1 MAGTSRRASSS
12 SSRPVVEAR
21 GPSSK
26 VRATTGISVSTS
38 TWAGAEAG
46 ETVSGT
52 EAGTASIKHT
62 TNPHAFHPRP
72 SFVSIRQYVTAAG
85 VCCGEIFVNGR
96 HLSLLKI
103 GLVQASP
110 SLVEAEWQVPT
121 GDDKSRAGELTN
133 NLLSRKHC

>member
-26 VRATTGISVSTS
+26 VRATTS

-62 TNPHAFHPRP
+62 TNKTQLTQGAPLSRTHSTPAHRSFP
-72 SFVSIRQYVTAAG
+72 FVSM
-85 VCCGEIFVNGR
+85 
-96 HLSLLKI
+96 
-103 GLVQASP
+103 
-110 SLVEAEWQVPT
+110 
-121 GDDKSRAGELTN
+121 
-133 NLLSRKHC
+133 

>member
-62 TNPHAFHPRP
+62 TNKTQLTQGAPLSRTHSTPAHRSFP
-72 SFVSIRQYVTAAG
+72 FVSM
-85 VCCGEIFVNGR
+85 
-96 HLSLLKI
+96 
-103 GLVQASP
+103 
-110 SLVEAEWQVPT
+110 
-121 GDDKSRAGELTN
+121 
-133 NLLSRKHC
+133 